1 MRRTDKSATSKRY
14 AGGTGHESD
23 SDCISGSDCKVIAHK
38 TTAMLNG
45 MFVNAFMARDPVGIK
60 PGHYG
65 WTMGCSRHQRN
76 RAAGGSLGVE
86 DGRDD
91 AVRPPVGHAAAP
103 SLPKQKKWWQYNA
116 PVASY
121 CRLPKDREISPHSVL
136 LFLVLVHVV
145 ME

>member
-1 MRRTDKSATSKRY
+1 MP
-14 AGGTGHESD
+14 
-23 SDCISGSDCKVIAHK
+23 
-38 TTAMLNG
+38 NG
-45 MFVNAFMARDPVGIK
+45 MFASVAFEENDGKVNAFMARDPVGIK

-76 RAAGGSLGVE
+76 HAGGRSLGVE

-91 AVRPPVGHAAAP
+91 AIRPLVGHAAAP

-136 LFLVLVHVV
+136 LFLLLVHVV